1 MELDDILY
9 HLGENHDDWYQAIAP
24 PIYQTSN
31 FRFKTVADFREKAK
45 DEFKNHVYT
54 RGNNPTVA
62 ILRKKV
68 AALEKTEDCLV
79 FSSGSAAVAAAIL
92 SRVSQGDHIICVD
105 KPYTWTRKLLNDWVS
120 RMGVNVTFA
129 DLKDAQELH
138 KHITDKTK
146 VIYLESPN
154 SMTFELQDLAA
165 ISSIAKDNGIVTIID
180 NSSCSPLF
188 QQPAVHGID
197 LIVHSATKYL
207 NGHSDVV
214 AGVVCG
220 SEEHIRTIFSHEY
233 MMLGAIISPYEAAMI
248 LRGMRTL
255 PLRLERSDTSALK
268 IATELS
274 GTKGIRSVIHP
285 MLPSFPQADIS
296 IKQMSGT
303 GGLFSI
309 LLDTD
314 DIVKCEQFADALT
327 KFRMAASW
335 GGYESLI
342 MPMCV
347 FNSYLGN
354 TQPLYPTN
362 LVRLYIGLE
371 DPDYLLADIIQALR
385 FVID

>member
-9 HLGENHDDWYQAIAP
+9 HLGENHDEWYQAVAP

-31 FRFKTVADFREKAK
+31 FRFKTVADFREKAN

-68 AALEKTEDCLV
+68 AALEKTEDALI

-92 SRVSQGDHIICVD
+92 SRVNKGDHIICVD
-105 KPYTWTRKLLNDWVS
+105 KPYAWTRKLLSDWVS
-120 RMGVNVTFA
+120 RMGVQVTFT
-129 DLKDAQELH
+129 DLKESEYLYQY
-138 KHITDKTK
+138 ITDKTK

-154 SMTFELQDLAA
+154 SMTFELQDLSA
-165 ISSIAKDNGIVTIID
+165 IASIAKKKGIVTIID

-188 QQPAVHGID
+188 QQPATHGID

-255 PLRLERSDTSALK
+255 PLRLERSDKSALK
-268 IATELS
+268 IAKQLVH
-274 GTKGIRSVIHP
+274 TKGIRSVIHP
-285 MLPSFPQADIS
+285 LLPSFPQADIAAR
-296 IKQMSGT
+296 QMNGS

-314 DIVKCEQFADALT
+314 DIVKCEQFADALSR
-327 KFRMAASW
+327 FRMAASW

-347 FNSYLGN
+347 FNSYLAN

-371 DPDYLLADIIQALR
+371 DPDYLLEDILKALK
-385 FVID
+385 FVMD

>member
-31 FRFKTVADFREKAK
+31 FRFKTVAEFRKKAQ

-68 AALEKTEDCLV
+68 AALEQAEDALI

-105 KPYTWTRKLLNDWVS
+105 KPYTWTRKLLTEWVS
-120 RMGVNVTFA
+120 RMGVGVTFA
-129 DLKDAQELH
+129 DLRDPQQLH
-138 KHITDKTK
+138 QHITTTTK

-154 SMTFELQDLAA
+154 SMTFELQDLSA
-165 ISSIAKDNGIVTIID
+165 IATIAREHGIVTIID
-180 NSSCSPLF
+180 NSSCSPIY

-233 MMLGAIISPYEAAMI
+233 MMLGAIISPYEAALI

-255 PLRLERSDTSALK
+255 PLRLQRSDASAMT
-268 IATELS
+268 IAIALNQ
-274 GTKGIRSVIHP
+274 TKGIRSVIHP
-285 MLPSFPQADIS
+285 MLPDFLQADIAK
-296 IKQMSGT
+296 KQMSGT

-354 TQPLYPTN
+354 SQPLYPTN

-371 DPDYLLADIIQALR
+371 DPDYLIADIIQALK
-385 FVID
+385 FIAD

>member
-9 HLGENHDDWYQAIAP
+9 HLGENHDEWYQAVAP

-68 AALEKTEDCLV
+68 AALEQTEDALI

-92 SRVSQGDHIICVD
+92 SRVKKGDHIICVE
-105 KPYTWTRKLLNDWVS
+105 KPYAWTKKLLNDWVS

-129 DLKDAQELH
+129 DLRDSKALYQ
-138 KHITDKTK
+138 HITDKTR

-154 SMTFELQDLAA
+154 SMTFELQDLAEIA
-165 ISSIAKDNGIVTIID
+165 TIAKEKGIVSIID
-180 NSSCSPLF
+180 NSSCSPLY

-233 MMLGAIISPYEAAMI
+233 MMLGAIISPYEAALI
-248 LRGMRTL
+248 LRGLRTL
-255 PLRLERSDTSALK
+255 PLRLQRSDESAMK
-268 IATELS
+268 IATKLKQ
-274 GTKGIRSVIHP
+274 TKGIRSVIHP
-285 MLPSFPQADIS
+285 MFPDFQQAEIAK
-296 IKQMSGT
+296 KQMSGT

-314 DIVKCEQFADALT
+314 DIVKCEQFADALS

-347 FNSYLGN
+347 FNSYLAN
-354 TQPLYPTN
+354 TQPIYPTN

-371 DPDYLLADIIQALR
+371 DPDYLLEDILQALK